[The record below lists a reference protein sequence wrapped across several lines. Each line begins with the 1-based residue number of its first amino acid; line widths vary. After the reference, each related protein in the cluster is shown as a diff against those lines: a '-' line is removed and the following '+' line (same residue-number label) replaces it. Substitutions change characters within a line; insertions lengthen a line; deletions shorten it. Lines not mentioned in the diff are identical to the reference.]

1 VTELSMR
8 WAATSGKSGVV
19 RRRRDG
25 SRSVVGKLGFGIDVG
40 ELELDRGGFRRMAA
54 AAAGGGVEER
64 RQIRLHMQ
72 MHRHAVMRTNETMKA
87 APAMLKAQLDI
98 EAPRAEAL

>member
-1 VTELSMR
+1 MGQTWRPPRM
-8 WAATSGKSGVV
+8 SGAKSGL
-19 RRRRDG
+19 RW
-25 SRSVVGKLGFGIDVG
+25 RS
-40 ELELDRGGFRRMAA
+40 RMAA
-54 AAAGGGVEER
+54 AAIGGGVAER

-98 EAPRAEAL
+98 EALRAEAL

>member
-1 VTELSMR
+1 ME
-8 WAATSGKSGVV
+8 
-19 RRRRDG
+19 
-25 SRSVVGKLGFGIDVG
+25 
-40 ELELDRGGFRRMAA
+40 A

-64 RQIRLHMQ
+64 RQICLHMQ
-72 MHRHAVMRTNETMKA
+72 MHKQAVMSTNEMMKA

>member
-1 VTELSMR
+1 
-8 WAATSGKSGVV
+8 
-19 RRRRDG
+19 
-25 SRSVVGKLGFGIDVG
+25 
-40 ELELDRGGFRRMAA
+40 MAA

-64 RQIRLHMQ
+64 RQIRLHIQ
-72 MHRHAVMRTNETMKA
+72 MHRHAVMRTNEMMKA

>member
-1 VTELSMR
+1 MHEGNSR
-8 WAATSGKSGVV
+8 WAKRGDLLGRPAPSRAS
-19 RRRRDG
+19 DG
-25 SRSVVGKLGFGIDVG
+25 
-40 ELELDRGGFRRMAA
+40 DRGGFRRMAA

-72 MHRHAVMRTNETMKA
+72 MHRHAVMRTNEMMKV

-98 EAPRAEAL
+98 EVPRAEAL

>member
-1 VTELSMR
+1 
-8 WAATSGKSGVV
+8 
-19 RRRRDG
+19 
-25 SRSVVGKLGFGIDVG
+25 
-40 ELELDRGGFRRMAA
+40 MAA

-72 MHRHAVMRTNETMKA
+72 MHKHAVMRTNEIMKA
-87 APAMLKAQLDI
+87 APAMLKAQLDM